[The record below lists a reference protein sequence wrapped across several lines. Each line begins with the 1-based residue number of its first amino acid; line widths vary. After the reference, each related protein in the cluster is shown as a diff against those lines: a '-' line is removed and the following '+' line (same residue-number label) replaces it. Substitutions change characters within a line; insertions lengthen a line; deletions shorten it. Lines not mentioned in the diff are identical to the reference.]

1 MPLHPPT
8 LLFVTALVAT
18 LSGGLLLLAR
28 GPRRDLGPIGL
39 WGAAMLLG
47 ALGLVLDAPG
57 LDGPWL
63 GEGLGT
69 AAILGATAASWM
81 AARTFAERPQL
92 VLLAVV
98 GPLAWLLLLPMHGA
112 SGPWLALACWVGGA
126 YILAAAW
133 ELWRVR
139 TERLPSAPTALVLLA
154 SHGAVYVARGADV
167 LAGRDTGPWTGAIQA
182 ALLIEGLLNTV
193 GMAVM
198 LLCLMKERV
207 ELRTSGQLRAQ
218 ALQDGLTGIANRR
231 HFDERLATELRRAC
245 RNRLPVALL
254 MVDVDSFKLFN
265 DAFGHP
271 EGDDCLR
278 LIAATLSR
286 LVRHPANLVAR
297 YGGEEFAILL
307 PGTGLPG
314 ASEVAEALRAAVTAL
329 RMPHRTRAGVVTIS
343 VGAAVM
349 LPDLAGDP
357 VALVQAAD
365 RALYR
370 AKADGRNCVRVAGMV
385 ALTA

>member
-1 MPLHPPT
+1 MPLHLPT

-18 LSGGLLLLAR
+18 FSGGLMLLAR

-47 ALGLVLDAPG
+47 ALGLVLDSPG
-57 LDGPWL
+57 LDRPWV

-92 VLLAVV
+92 VLLVAA

-112 SGPWLALACWVGGA
+112 SGPWLALACWVGSA

-139 TERLPSAPTALVLLA
+139 AERLPSAPAALVLLV

-167 LAGRDTGPWTGAIQA
+167 LAGRDAGPWAGAIQM

-231 HFDERLATELRRAC
+231 HFDERLATELRRAR
-245 RNRLPVALL
+245 RNRIPVALL

-278 LIAATLSR
+278 LIATTLSR
-286 LVRHPANLVAR
+286 LVRRPADLVAR

-307 PGTGLPG
+307 PGTGLSG
-314 ASEVAEALRAAVTAL
+314 ASDVAEALRVAVTVL

-349 LPDLAGDP
+349 LPDRADDP
-357 VALVQAAD
+357 AVLVQAAD

-370 AKADGRNCVRVAGMV
+370 AKADGRNCVRVTDMV